1 MKKILAVLLAT
12 LILAGMLTAC
22 SSGTATSAA
31 ASSAAA
37 SAPAASAS
45 TPAASAGTSAPA
57 SSGTSEKKTITVW
70 AWDAKFNV
78 AIMNDAA
85 QRYQADH
92 PDVTVNVVEMAKAD
106 VEQKLNT
113 ALASGTTEGLP
124 DITLI
129 EDYNAQKYI
138 KSYPGAF
145 SDLTSSISSADF
157 AAYKTQIMTID
168 NKLYGV
174 PFDSGVAGMFYRTD
188 LLEQAGFTAD
198 DMKNITWDRFIE
210 IGKTVKEKT
219 GKYMLGFQLTDGGLM
234 RIMLQSAGSWY
245 FNADGSVNIADN
257 EVLKEAMETY
267 KKINDSGIFKPT
279 TSWDEWVG
287 AINSGDAATITT
299 GVWIVGSIK
308 AGTDQS
314 GKWAVA
320 PVPRLNATGAKNAS
334 NLGGS
339 SWYVL
344 DKSANRDAAL
354 DFLKT
359 MYDGN
364 MDFYQNILINQGAM
378 GTYLPAQS
386 GEAYAKTDDFFGGK
400 AIYQD
405 LSKWVGEIP
414 AVSYGAYTYEA
425 DAAVMAQIDAF
436 CKGSVTVDKALA
448 DAQAQVEVQIG

>member
-1 MKKILAVLLAT
+1 MKRFFAVMLALSLSLGLLSACGST
-12 LILAGMLTAC
+12 SSSAAPAASTAP
-22 SSGTATSAA
+22 A

-37 SAPAASAS
+37 SD
-45 TPAASAGTSAPA
+45 AG
-57 SSGTSEKKTITVW
+57 KKTITVW

-85 QRYQADH
+85 SRYQADH

-124 DITLI
+124 DVTLI

-145 SDLTSSISSADF
+145 TDLTGTIKADDF
-157 AAYKTQIMTID
+157 ASYKVKILTVD
-168 NKLYGV
+168 GKLYGV

-188 LLEQAGFTAD
+188 LLEAAGFKAED
-198 DMKNITWDRFIE
+198 LQNITWDRFIE
-210 IGKTVKEKT
+210 IGKAVKEKT
-219 GKYMLGFQLTDGGLM
+219 GKYMLGFQLSDGGLM
-234 RIMLQSAGSWY
+234 RVMMQSAGSWY
-245 FNADGSVNIADN
+245 FNDDGSVNIAN
-257 EVLKEAMETY
+257 NAVLKEAMETY
-267 KKINDSGIFKPT
+267 KKINDSGIFKPA

>member
-1 MKKILAVLLAT
+1 MKKIFAVLLAAA
-12 LILAGMLTAC
+12 LMAGMLAAC
-22 SSGTATSAA
+22 GTSADKT
-31 ASSAAA
+31 S
-37 SAPAASAS
+37 
-45 TPAASAGTSAPA
+45 ASAGTSADA
-57 SSGTSEKKTITVW
+57 TGKKTITVW

-85 QRYQADH
+85 KRYEADH
-92 PDVTVNVVEMAKAD
+92 PDVTVDVVEMAKAD

-113 ALASGTTEGLP
+113 ALASKTTEGLP

-129 EDYNAQKYI
+129 EDYNAQKYV

-145 SDLTSSISSADF
+145 TDLTSSIKSDDF
-157 AAYKTQIMTID
+157 APYKTKIITID
-168 NKLYGV
+168 GKLYGV
-174 PFDSGVAGMFYRTD
+174 PFDSGVTGMFYRTD
-188 LLEQAGFTAD
+188 LLEQAGFKAED
-198 DMKNITWDRFIE
+198 LNNITWDRFIE

-219 GKYMLGFQLTDGGLM
+219 GKYMLGFQLNDGGLM
-234 RIMLQSAGSWY
+234 RTMLQSAGSWY
-245 FNADGSVNIADN
+245 FNADGSVNIANND
-257 EVLKEAMETY
+257 VLKEAMETY

-279 TSWDEWVG
+279 TNWDEWVA

-308 AGTDQS
+308 AAADQS

-320 PVPRLNATGAKNAS
+320 PVPRLNNSASKNAS

-344 DKSANRDAAL
+344 DKSANRDAAI

-378 GTYLPAQS
+378 GTYLAAQS
-386 GEAYAKTDDFFGGK
+386 GDAYAKTDDFFGGK
-400 AIYQD
+400 AIYKD
-405 LSKWVGEIP
+405 LSSWVKDIP

-425 DAAVMAQIDAF
+425 DAAVMAQIDAY
-436 CKGSVTVDKALA
+436 CKGTVTVEKALS
-448 DAQAQVEVQIG
+448 DAQAQVETQIG

>member
-145 SDLTSSISSADF
+145 SDLTSSINSADF

-308 AGTDQS
+308 AGADQS

-320 PVPRLNATGAKNAS
+320 PVPRLNNADSKNAS

-344 DKSANRDAAL
+344 ENSANRDAAI

-378 GTYLPAQS
+378 GTYLPAAT
-386 GEAYAKTDDFFGGK
+386 GEAYAATDEFFGGT
-400 AIYQD
+400 AIYKD
-405 LSKWVGEIP
+405 LSQWVTEIP

-436 CKGSVTVDKALA
+436 CKGSIPVEKALN
-448 DAQAQVEVQIG
+448 DAQAQVEIQIG

>member
-45 TPAASAGTSAPA
+45 TPAASASTSAPA

-145 SDLTSSISSADF
+145 SDLTSSINSADF
-157 AAYKTQIMTID
+157 AAYKTQIMAAIALATMPVIV
-168 NKLYGV
+168 LFFALQRQFVQG
-174 PFDSGVAGMFYRTD
+174 
-188 LLEQAGFTAD
+188 
-198 DMKNITWDRFIE
+198 
-210 IGKTVKEKT
+210 
-219 GKYMLGFQLTDGGLM
+219 MLG
-234 RIMLQSAGSWY
+234 
-245 FNADGSVNIADN
+245 SV
-257 EVLKEAMETY
+257 
-267 KKINDSGIFKPT
+267 
-279 TSWDEWVG
+279 
-287 AINSGDAATITT
+287 
-299 GVWIVGSIK
+299 
-308 AGTDQS
+308 
-314 GKWAVA
+314 
-320 PVPRLNATGAKNAS
+320 
-334 NLGGS
+334 
-339 SWYVL
+339 
-344 DKSANRDAAL
+344 
-354 DFLKT
+354 
-359 MYDGN
+359 
-364 MDFYQNILINQGAM
+364 
-378 GTYLPAQS
+378 
-386 GEAYAKTDDFFGGK
+386 
-400 AIYQD
+400 
-405 LSKWVGEIP
+405 
-414 AVSYGAYTYEA
+414 
-425 DAAVMAQIDAF
+425 
-436 CKGSVTVDKALA
+436 KG
-448 DAQAQVEVQIG
+448 

>member
-1 MKKILAVLLAT
+1 MKKILAVLLAVV
-12 LILAGMLTAC
+12 ILAGMLTAC
-22 SSGTATSAA
+22 SAGSENTA
-31 ASSAAA
+31 AST
-37 SAPAASAS
+37 APAASAS
-45 TPAASAGTSAPA
+45 AAASAAASKSAASSAA
-57 SSGTSEKKTITVW
+57 SSGKKTITVW

-85 QRYQADH
+85 KRYEANH

-113 ALASGTTEGLP
+113 ALASKTTEGLP

-145 SDLTSSISSADF
+145 SDLTSAIKSDDF
-157 AAYKTQIMTID
+157 APYKTQIMTID
-168 NKLYGV
+168 GKLYGV

-188 LLEQAGFTAD
+188 LLEQAGFKAED
-198 DMKNITWDRFIE
+198 LNNITWDRFIE

-219 GKYMLGFQLTDGGLM
+219 GKYMLGFQLSDGGLM

-245 FNADGSVNIADN
+245 FNADGTVNIAKND
-257 EVLKEAMETY
+257 VLKEAMETY

-308 AGTDQS
+308 AAADQS

-320 PVPRLNATGAKNAS
+320 PVPRLNNANSKNAS

-344 DKSANRDAAL
+344 DQSANRDAAI

-359 MYDGN
+359 MYDGD

-378 GTYLPAQS
+378 GTYLPAAS
-386 GEAYAKTDDFFGGK
+386 GEAYAKADDFFGGT
-400 AIYQD
+400 AIYKD
-405 LSKWVGEIP
+405 LSAWVKDIP

-436 CKGSVTVDKALA
+436 CKGSVTVDKALS